1 MEFDEMIELL
11 NREDFNQVFK
21 IMEESFP
28 SDEYRSYEGQKALLN
43 HPDYSLRVLYNEEKK
58 VKAFI
63 ASWEFK
69 TFIYVEHFAVNA
81 SYRNKGLGAIVLN
94 QQVKLSDKMVCL
106 EVEAF
111 DTDIN
116 KRRIGFYERNNF
128 HLNEYPYVQP
138 AMAEGKKE
146 IPLFIMTLDRAV
158 DEDRFMEIKN
168 TLYKEVYKI

>member
-1 MEFDEMIELL
+1 MEFKEMIEQL

-106 EVEAF
+106 EV
-111 DTDIN
+111 
-116 KRRIGFYERNNF
+116 
-128 HLNEYPYVQP
+128 VQ
-138 AMAEGKKE
+138 
-146 IPLFIMTLDRAV
+146 
-158 DEDRFMEIKN
+158 N
-168 TLYKEVYKI
+168 YKL